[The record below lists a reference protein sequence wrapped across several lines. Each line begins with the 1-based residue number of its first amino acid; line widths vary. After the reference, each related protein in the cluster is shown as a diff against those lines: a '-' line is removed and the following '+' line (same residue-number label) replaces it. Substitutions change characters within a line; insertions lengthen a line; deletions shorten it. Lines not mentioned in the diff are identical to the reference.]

1 MKVIIIYLSNQVS
14 LVYYK
19 ELLNTMTIYYIGLA
33 VISNFSPKSFYL
45 TFHFLY
51 HTYNIASF
59 LRLYTMAP
67 SSMIYNPQLDW
78 D

>member
-1 MKVIIIYLSNQVS
+1 
-14 LVYYK
+14 
-19 ELLNTMTIYYIGLA
+19 MTIYYIGLA